1 MKKAWYIYKRYFLPP
16 QILLFV
22 ILGIALVKLDKSE
35 TQYPLIFI
43 ILSLFIMLSFLS
55 AMRYYNYEVLRPK
68 KIIEE
73 LNSELFNEFKRNGF
87 KLKGRDWVGQIRDYT
102 VLAGIEWENHQE
114 TPDYRF
120 RVLFDPLSLGRNLS
134 LEEYVNYNDL
144 EKNNFYVNLSH
155 LEKSHNLKAYSS
167 LNYNRPLIVINSMVD
182 YLIIKNLIPITPKE
196 WGKHVFNIERMEKKY
211 LSKI

>member
-1 MKKAWYIYKRYFLPP
+1 MKKAWYIYKRYFLAP

-22 ILGIALVKLDKSE
+22 ILGIALVNLDKSE

-43 ILSLFIMLSFLS
+43 ILSLFIMLSLLS
-55 AMRYYNYEVLRPK
+55 VMRYYNYEVLRPK

-155 LEKSHNLKAYSS
+155 LEKSHNLKASSS
-167 LNYNRPLIVINSMVD
+167 LNYNRPLSVINSMVD
-182 YLIIKNLIPITPKE
+182 YLIIKNLIPITHKE